1 MAILLCAVIPYVSLS
16 QERDRKVSADQQAVL
31 KSTSSQEVSGS
42 TGLLISGDGLAI
54 LGAALDSPRPRAHSK
69 TDCSHLAHAIY
80 QRAGFPYAYA
90 DSAQLYGGVSE
101 FRRVKHPEA
110 GDLVVWRGHVGIVIS
125 PVQRTFYSE
134 LRSGPGVDSYDAPYW
149 RSLGRP
155 RFLRYVKA
163 SGATELSSPTRNTK
177 FKRNN

>member
-1 MAILLCAVIPYVSLS
+1 MAILLCAVIPSVSFS
-16 QERDRKVSADQQAVL
+16 QERYRKVNADQQAVL

-42 TGLLISGDGLAI
+42 TGLLSSGDGLAI

-101 FRRVKHPEA
+101 FRRVKYPEA
-110 GDLVVWRGHVGIVIS
+110 GDLVVWRGHVGIVIN

-149 RSLGRP
+149 KSWGRP
-155 RFLRYVKA
+155 HFLRYVKA

>member
-1 MAILLCAVIPYVSLS
+1 MAILLWAVMPSVSFS
-16 QERDRKVSADQQAVL
+16 QERYRKVNADQQGVL

-42 TGLLISGDGLAI
+42 GGLLSSGDGLAI

-149 RSLGRP
+149 KSWGRP
-155 RFLRYVKA
+155 HFFRYFKTNRKLVIQ
-163 SGATELSSPTRNTK
+163 SGTK
-177 FKRNN
+177 YKVQAQ